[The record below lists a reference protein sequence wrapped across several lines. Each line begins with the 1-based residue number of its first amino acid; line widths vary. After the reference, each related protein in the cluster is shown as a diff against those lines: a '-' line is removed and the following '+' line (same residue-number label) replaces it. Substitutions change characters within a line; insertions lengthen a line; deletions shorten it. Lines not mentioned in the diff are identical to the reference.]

1 MASLEADSLF
11 TNILLDKTID
21 ICVDNLYNDNENPL
35 NIPKYDFPSLLNITT
50 KESFFTFNNKYYKQV
65 EGIAMGSPLGLHLG
79 LIDFNQCSIDI

>member
-35 NIPKYDFPSLLNITT
+35 NIPKYDFPSLLNIAT

-65 EGIAMGSPLGLHLG
+65 EGVAMGSPLGLHLG
-79 LIDFNQCSIDI
+79 FIDFNQCSIDI